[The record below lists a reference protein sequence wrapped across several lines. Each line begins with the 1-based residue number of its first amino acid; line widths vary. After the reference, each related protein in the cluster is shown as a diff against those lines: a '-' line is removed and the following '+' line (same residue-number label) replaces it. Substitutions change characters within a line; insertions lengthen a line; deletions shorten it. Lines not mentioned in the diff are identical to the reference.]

1 MNQCLFQKRREEL
14 ILKQTAE
21 TKLNSGNGFE
31 SSDGKPQDSQSNLES
46 EIGEDLMNNKTQ
58 IENLMSPC
66 ELIPQM
72 ILESPSKSHQYEDV
86 LSPTKSEQD
95 SLTESFSGSNLDSP
109 IQSVPGFD
117 IDNKPPPGSG
127 SLPRK
132 STAPISSN
140 SRSLIN
146 DSFTSVSKENAVEIP
161 DELNC
166 EPKVSVLDEIMSVNE
181 DVCKSCC
188 IDSIENIASSGTNNS
203 MKEEGKDEQTC
214 NYSINAQTVIHSEIS
229 ECTENQAQDDPSFY
243 NQEYSSRLES
253 VHKPLK
259 GTLDEIFQPLDE
271 KIVAL
276 DAENCSERKEI
287 EIMSEEN
294 LKTDKYQKSEKELDD
309 PAEEPFKPA
318 GTDKGPPQQ
327 PESFH
332 TEEIEPIQAED
343 KDLLKN
349 VPVELDKGEVNLETG
364 ASLVKPPAGFGDSP
378 EKSRTTVKQSKL
390 EKETEH
396 VLTLSQV
403 RTYQY

>member
-259 GTLDEIFQPLDE
+259 GTLDEIVQPLDE

-403 RTYQY
+403 STYQY

>member
-181 DVCKSCC
+181 DVCKSSC
-188 IDSIENIASSGTNNS
+188 IESIENIASSGTNNS